1 MAKKVYFVKELRL
14 CQNIVDMFTRRE
26 NDGLHIVIE
35 GIDGSGKSTVS
46 GACEEWAAERGVK
59 FFDVIEFAEREH
71 RLPSVD
77 EVGDATGLLAAEPTF
92 CWTGKAIRDEIIAKR
107 EGEEIARYDGWETA
121 HAFAT
126 DRLVQFRRLIIPFL
140 QNHPER
146 IVIQDRSLASSL
158 AYQPLQDTSLSS
170 EKLLELPG
178 NRQTIEFYPSLLLL
192 IRTEAAAAM
201 SRLEAR
207 TEKQDEVIFE
217 EKDFQTKLVQRFL
230 SDEVLGP
237 FKDAGSEIGEV
248 DGNRS
253 IEEVSA
259 AVKDLLSQK
268 LPDFGII

>member
-1 MAKKVYFVKELRL
+1 MAKNAHFVKVLLL
-14 CQNIVDMFTRRE
+14 CQNIEDMIKRQQ

-46 GACEEWAAERGVK
+46 RACEAWAEERGAS
-59 FFDVIEFAEREH
+59 FFNVIEFSEREH
-71 RLPSVD
+71 RLPSLE
-77 EVGDATGLLAAEPTF
+77 EVGDATGLLTAEPTF
-92 CWTGKAIRDEIIAKR
+92 CWIGKAIRDEIIAKH
-107 EGEEIARYDGWETA
+107 EGDALPRYDGWETA
-121 HAFAT
+121 HAFAA

-158 AYQPLQDTSLSS
+158 AYQPLQDTSLST
-170 EKLLELPG
+170 ERLLELPG
-178 NRQTIEFYPSLLLL
+178 NRQTIEFYPNLLLL

-207 TEKQDEVIFE
+207 TDKQDEVIFE

-237 FKDAGSEIGEV
+237 FKQAGSKIGEV

-253 IEEVSA
+253 IDEVSG
-259 AVKDLLSQK
+259 AVKDLLSQE
-268 LPDFGII
+268 LPNFGII